1 MIQIVSIFSTCWFI
15 IMISVH
21 FSFYVT
27 YFHDCLHILW
37 LIREILVKMTLLKHK
52 REKKYPGPTWKK

>member
-1 MIQIVSIFSTCWFI
+1 
-15 IMISVH
+15 MISVH